1 MKRMLLVAA
10 TLALWPATAAIAQSP
25 AAKPDLAKAQTIVNQ
40 VCAACHGVDGNSASP
55 ANPNLAGLPA
65 EYITAQLAHF
75 RAGIRANPV
84 MLGMASTLS
93 PDDMAAMGA
102 YYSKQK
108 SKGLAARDPELVK
121 IGQAVYR
128 GGDPAKGIP
137 ACSSCHGPNGAG
149 MPKNYPR
156 LAGQHGDYTYAQLKA
171 YKSGERGNDKDGKDA
186 QGKIMAGIAAR
197 MTDTQMKAL
206 ADYVSGLR

>member
-65 EYITAQLAHF
+65 EYITAQLTHF

-93 PDDMAAMGA
+93 PDDMVAMGA

-108 SKGLAARDPELVK
+108 SKGLVARDPELVK

-171 YKSGERGNDKDGKDA
+171 FKTGERGADKDGKDV
-186 QGKIMAGIAAR
+186 QGRTMVAIASR
-197 MTDTQMKAL
+197 LTDMQMKAL
-206 ADYVSGLR
+206 AEYTAGLR